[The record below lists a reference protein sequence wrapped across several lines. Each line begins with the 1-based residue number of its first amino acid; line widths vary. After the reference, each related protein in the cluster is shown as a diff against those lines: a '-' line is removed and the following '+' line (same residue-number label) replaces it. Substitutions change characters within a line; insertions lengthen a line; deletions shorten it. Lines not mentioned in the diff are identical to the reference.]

1 MTIDVHR
8 SHRPRYL
15 VIRVPDG
22 EAIPGALVQT
32 LEDERVT
39 CGWLSGG
46 GVLADVE
53 LRAYS
58 AGAGS
63 LGNARRIEGPVHV
76 LALEGSIGVS
86 GGGVSLSLR
95 AMLGRETDHG
105 LETLSGEIASA
116 RSVALELFVTALED
130 VTIERSLDEAAGLWM
145 VTASGESTSG
155 GRPQVTLAGPPAPW
169 SAALN
174 ASDGDAEPRPRPLPT
189 QPGRPR
195 EAAAGGMPMRPPTRR
210 AAEVD
215 TPLPEQGDSVEHF
228 AFGRA
233 DVVKSDGDRLH
244 LKVHKDGRVREIA
257 LGMLK
262 VTRMPDGEEGRRHFK
277 LERRM

>member
-1 MTIDVHR
+1 VTIDVHR
-8 SHRPRYL
+8 GQRPRYL

-22 EAIPGALVQT
+22 EAIPSALVRT

-58 AGAGS
+58 AGIAS
-63 LGNARRIEGPVHV
+63 LGSARRIDGPVHV
-76 LALEGSIGVS
+76 LALEGSIGLS
-86 GGGVSLSLR
+86 GGAVSLSLR
-95 AMLGRETDHG
+95 AMLGRETDRG
-105 LETLSGEIASA
+105 LETLSGEIANA

-130 VTIERSLDEAAGLWM
+130 VTVERSLDEAAGLWM
-145 VTASGESTSG
+145 VSASGDPGGG
-155 GRPQVTLAGPPAPW
+155 GRSPAPRAAAPTAW
-169 SAALN
+169 SAALH
-174 ASDGDAEPRPRPLPT
+174 ASDDDEAPPPRTAQAKPAASRDAST
-189 QPGRPR
+189 
-195 EAAAGGMPMRPPTRR
+195 AAIPQRPPTRR
-210 AAEVD
+210 GAELDV
-215 TPLPEQGDSVEHF
+215 PFPEQGDSVDHF

-244 LKVHKDGRVREIA
+244 LKVHKDGRIREIA
-257 LGMLK
+257 LGMLR
-262 VTRMPDGEEGRRHFK
+262 VSRVADTEEGRRRFK